1 MPDLPNRQ
9 AYEAEFASDIAT
21 ALELQR
27 RELEQLG
34 IERALQAD
42 WQKQQDDLAA
52 ILFLLLLRPW
62 ERAYGTWNAMEGQI
76 VRSAV
81 REYDYRQWGERHA
94 RATAERLVNT
104 NRVIVTTTA
113 QKFAAGFTGQPI
125 GATTG
130 ATATLPVEELTFQ
143 SIVNTDRLL
152 NISISEVTNAVSGG
166 EFSAANRFTST
177 TGLTA
182 TAHWFTERDEKVC
195 KTCAPLHGQ
204 PFEVWQGRFPNGPT
218 AHVRCRCYLTW
229 VVGPRYSEN

>member
-9 AYEAEFASDIAT
+9 SYEAEFASGIAT

-27 RELEQLG
+27 RELTELG
-34 IERALQAD
+34 IKRALQAD

-52 ILFLLLLRPW
+52 VLFLLLLRPW
-62 ERAYGTWNAMEGQI
+62 ERAYGNWNAMEGQI
-76 VRSAV
+76 VRSDV
-81 REYDYRQWGERHA
+81 RAYDYRQWGARHA
-94 RATAERLVNT
+94 TATAERLVRT
-104 NRVIVTTTA
+104 NREIVATTA
-113 QKFAAGFTGQPI
+113 QKFAAGFTGQPVNV
-125 GATTG
+125 G

-143 SIVNTDRLL
+143 AIVNTDRLL

-166 EFSAANRFTST
+166 EFSAADRFTST

-182 TAHWFTERDEKVC
+182 TAYWFTERDEKVC
-195 KTCAPLHGQ
+195 KICAPLHGQ
-204 PFEVWQGRFPNGPT
+204 PFERWAMRFPRGPT

>member
-1 MPDLPNRQ
+1 MPDLRNRP
-9 AYEAEFASDIAT
+9 AYEAEFASGIAQ
-21 ALELQR
+21 ALQLQR

-62 ERAYGTWNAMEGQI
+62 ERAYGGWNAMEGQI
-76 VRSAV
+76 VRSDV
-81 REYDYRQWGERHA
+81 RAYDYRQWGERHA
-94 RATAERLVNT
+94 RATAERLVRT
-104 NRVIVTTTA
+104 NQSLVTSTVN
-113 QKFAAGFTGQPI
+113 QFNAGLTGQPI
-125 GATTG
+125 GAT
-130 ATATLPVEELTFQ
+130 ATLPAQRIDFA
-143 SIVNTDRLL
+143 SIVDAERLL

-166 EFSAANRFTST
+166 EFSAADRFTRT

-182 TAHWFTERDEKVC
+182 TAHWYTERDEKVC
-195 KTCAPLHGQ
+195 KICAPLHGQ
-204 PFEVWQGRFPNGPT
+204 PFEVWAGRFPNGPT